1 MPAPRPALPIALTAL
16 TALSLTALAAL
27 ATLPGCRAPDPAAA
41 PPPDPPIAIIDGE
54 TITRSVYVD
63 ALMQGQGDAF
73 FPRFV
78 ERHLV
83 EREAARRAITVDQGE
98 IDAAVAD
105 EERRVVQGRF
115 RGDEETFAE
124 QLESY
129 GLTRDDWRQS
139 IAAKFRIRRLVEQ
152 LLKAAIDE
160 DRIRALF
167 EVRYGEGGVRRKV
180 SHLLVSTVPAAS
192 RAYTR
197 AEYEQE
203 KDAIDAQ
210 ARYRAAELR
219 SRLAEGADFAAL
231 AREHSDDPSAK
242 DGGDLGAMWSG
253 RFGKA
258 YDDAITALGVGE
270 ISPVIEARQGY
281 HIAQVTGV
289 RKGAVYEGHAIRVD
303 AAPPAPSGD
312 GPDEAARMAAAL
324 DRAKA
329 AHARLA
335 NGEDFAVVAREYN
348 DDPNAHAGA
357 LGRFAPGRL
366 GEAVD
371 PVLETLPIGQ
381 ISEPVR
387 TDTGYV
393 IAKLDARTFL
403 PAQDKKLVRDIT
415 VATDFARVKVR
426 KLRDTLPALARA
438 RAEALLA
445 EARGG
450 ADFAALA
457 REHSEDELT
466 RRQGGALP
474 RFKAGTLGEAVD
486 RALAEMKPGELRLI
500 ETDSGYH
507 LVRLD
512 AVVESDY
519 AKVRDDLEQE
529 LAQRPVKP
537 EDVDTYLRTLREK
550 ANVEKKF

>member
-1 MPAPRPALPIALTAL
+1 MLAHRPAPFLAFAL
-16 TALSLTALAAL
+16 ALAAL
-27 ATLPGCRAPDPAAA
+27 PGCRTPDPAAA
-41 PPPDPPIAIIDGE
+41 PPPDPPVAVIDGE
-54 TITRSVYVD
+54 TIARSTYVD
-63 ALMQGQGDAF
+63 ALMRDQGDAF

-83 EREAARRAITVDQGE
+83 EREAARRGITVEQSE
-98 IDAAVAD
+98 VDAAVAE

-115 RGDEETFAE
+115 RGAEDKFAE

-129 GLTRDDWRQS
+129 GLTREDWRHS
-139 IAAKFRIRRLVEQ
+139 IAVKFRIRRLVEQ
-152 LLKAAIDE
+152 LLKAAIDD
-160 DRIRALF
+160 DRVRALF

-180 SHLLVSTVPAAS
+180 SHLLISTVPAAS

-210 ARYRAAELR
+210 ARYQAAELR

-231 AREHSDDPSAK
+231 ARDRSDDPSAP

-253 RFGKA
+253 RFGQA
-258 YDDAITALGVGE
+258 YDDAIAALGVGE

-303 AAPPAPSGD
+303 AAPAAPSGD
-312 GPDEAARMAAAL
+312 GPDEATRFAAAL
-324 DRAKA
+324 ERANA

-335 NGEDFAVVAREYN
+335 AGEEFAAVAREYN
-348 DDPNAHAGA
+348 DDPNARDGA

-381 ISEPVR
+381 LSEPVR
-387 TDTGYV
+387 VDTGYV
-393 IAKLDARTFL
+393 IVRLDTRTFL

-415 VATDFARVKVR
+415 VATDYPRVKAR
-426 KLRDTLPALARA
+426 KLRDTLPELART
-438 RAEALLA
+438 RAEALLT

-466 RRQGGALP
+466 RRQGGALQ
-474 RFKAGTLGEAVD
+474 RFKAGTLGDAVD
-486 RALAEMKPGELRLI
+486 AALAEMKPDEVRLVQ
-500 ETDSGYH
+500 TDNGYH

-512 AVVESDY
+512 AVVTSDY
-519 AKVRDDLEQE
+519 AKVRDELQRE

-537 EDVDTYLRTLREK
+537 EDVDAYLRTLREK
-550 ANVEKKF
+550 AEVEKKF